1 MKQLQYEF
9 DFVVSRINVP
19 FKELWR
25 QSYATAKLHTPAR
38 LQGETMEQYY
48 RDLGISTLFEFSENI
63 RLKALEMTRLAMEE
77 DIYDS
82 KKARKEKHD

>member
-25 QSYATAKLHTPAR
+25 QSYATAKKSTPAR

-48 RDLGISTLFEFSENI
+48 RDLGISTLFEFAENI
-63 RLKALEMTRLAMEE
+63 RLKALEMTKLAMEE
-77 DIYDS
+77 DIYDA
-82 KKARKEKHD
+82 KKARKEN